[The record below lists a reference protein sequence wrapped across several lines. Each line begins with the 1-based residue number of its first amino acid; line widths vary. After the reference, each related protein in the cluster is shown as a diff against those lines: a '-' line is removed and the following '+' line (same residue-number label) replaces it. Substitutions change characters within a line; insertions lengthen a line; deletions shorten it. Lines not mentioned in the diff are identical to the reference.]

1 MKLLVITQV
10 IDNQHPILGFFHAWV
25 IELAKQCESIEVICL
40 QEGTHAFPSNVRVH
54 SLGKEVG
61 KGRVIYVWRFFSLLW
76 SLRHSYDNVF
86 VHMNQI
92 YVILGAPVW
101 RLLGKKIGLWYA
113 HGTVSSS
120 LKIAT
125 VLADII
131 FTSTPEGFRI
141 PTKKRVIVGQGIDT
155 TLFST
160 AQKLTTNTKR
170 LVTVGRI
177 SSSKNI
183 DTLLRACAHLK
194 DTGTLFH
201 FRIVGVATTDAER
214 RYETEVRKLAS
225 QLQLEDS
232 IEWTGAVSHRE
243 LPPIL
248 QQSDIFIHDGATN
261 SLDKALLEAALCGC
275 IVMSSNPAYKSL
287 TEAMAPDLLFAPRDH
302 VTLSSLILQSDT
314 HETTARDVRLFIAEK
329 YNISTLASN
338 IINTY

>member
-10 IDNQHPILGFFHAWV
+10 MDTEHPILGFFHAWV

-40 QEGTHAFPSNVRVH
+40 QEGTHSFPSNVRVH
-54 SLGKEVG
+54 SLGKEAG
-61 KGRVIYVWRFFSLLW
+61 KGRVTYVWRFFSLLW

-92 YVILGAPVW
+92 YVILGAPFW
-101 RLLGKKIGLWYA
+101 RVLGKKIGLWYA
-113 HGTVSSS
+113 HGSVSLS

-125 VLADII
+125 VLADVI

-141 PTKKRVIVGQGIDT
+141 HTKKRVIVGQGIDT
-155 TLFST
+155 ALFTPSPKLST
-160 AQKLTTNTKR
+160 DIKR

-183 DTLLRACAHLK
+183 DTLLRTCAALK
-194 DTGTLFH
+194 KNGVRFH
-201 FRIVGVATTDAER
+201 FRIVGVATTDNER
-214 RYETEVRKLAS
+214 LYEAEVRKLAS
-225 QLQLEDS
+225 QLNISDS
-232 IEWTGAVSHRE
+232 IEWTGAVSNRE

-275 IVMSSNPAYKSL
+275 IVVSSNPAYRSL
-287 TEAMAPDLLFAPRDH
+287 TETVAPTLLFSSRDH
-302 VTLSSLILQSDT
+302 EALARIIQSVDQQHADKDVRKLIL
-314 HETTARDVRLFIAEK
+314 ETAD
-329 YNISTLASN
+329 ISTLAKN
-338 IINTY
+338 IIKSY